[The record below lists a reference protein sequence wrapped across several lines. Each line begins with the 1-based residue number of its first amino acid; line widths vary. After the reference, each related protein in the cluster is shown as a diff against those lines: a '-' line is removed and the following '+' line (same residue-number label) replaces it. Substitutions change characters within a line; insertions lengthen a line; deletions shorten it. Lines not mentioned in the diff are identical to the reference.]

1 MDLRKLALVSYGV
14 MDQNGPDCHFAVKK
28 MDQQEAIAVTKLS
41 ALQIAAIQWQ
51 WVQHQSLIDVLNKCL
66 FEQFKVQRYVYIA
79 HYTSYINYA
88 RKS

>member
-1 MDLRKLALVSYGV
+1 
-14 MDQNGPDCHFAVKK
+14 MDQTVTLPWKK